1 MDVNDIKRSRYGLQ
15 VSVNVISTLM
25 RKAHVECESA
35 VSVLDRLDETAKH
48 SKMLLL
54 EDDSK
59 F

>member
-25 RKAHVECESA
+25 RKAHVECGSA